1 MTGRRER
8 AKAAVAIN
16 KARMTTRVSEA
27 KRDEESKNRLMMQK
41 KKKTSSQRTFG
52 SSEVGAR
59 RSAGKGRRTTLV
71 SEHVSSSRSFHF
83 SGSHRPP
90 PLHHWRGG

>member
-1 MTGRRER
+1 MTGWRER

-41 KKKTSSQRTFG
+41 KKHNLSGLLAAVKWERVEAQ
-52 SSEVGAR
+52 E
-59 RSAGKGRRTTLV
+59 KG
-71 SEHVSSSRSFHF
+71 EGQH
-83 SGSHRPP
+83 
-90 PLHHWRGG
+90 

>member
-1 MTGRRER
+1 MAGRRER

-41 KKKTSSQRTFG
+41 KKKKHHLSGLLAAVKWERVETQ
-52 SSEVGAR
+52 E
-59 RSAGKGRRTTLV
+59 KG
-71 SEHVSSSRSFHF
+71 EGQH
-83 SGSHRPP
+83 
-90 PLHHWRGG
+90 